1 MPTAAVH
8 HTTVDQQNPPT
19 GDLSLQDR
27 RLLNEFQHHFPLS
40 SHPYA
45 DLAERLGSSESEV
58 IKQIARLKKAGL
70 ISRVGAVIQPH
81 TIGYSTLAA
90 MAVPDNAIDQTVKLI
105 NRIPEVNHNYEREDE
120 MNLWFVV
127 TAQDEADLNGILA
140 QLEADS
146 GYPVHSFPMER
157 DFHIDLGFNLEW
169 KHPYPPPSDNI
180 HPAAF
185 S

>member
-1 MPTAAVH
+1 MENSGPA
-8 HTTVDQQNPPT
+8 
-19 GDLSLQDR
+19 LSLQDK

-40 SHPYA
+40 SRPYA
-45 DLAERLGSSESEV
+45 ELAERLGSSETEV
-58 IKQIARLKKAGL
+58 IAQIERLQQAGL

-90 MAVPDNAIDQTVKLI
+90 MAVPEEAIEATVEII
-105 NRIPEVNHNYEREDE
+105 NSLPQVNHNYEREDE

-127 TAQDEADLNGILA
+127 TAEDEQNLQQILE
-140 QLEADS
+140 QLEQES

-157 DFHIDLGFNLEW
+157 DFHIDLGFNLDW
-169 KHPYPPPSDNI
+169 KHPYTSTSPLV
-180 HPAAF
+180 HAAAF

>member
-1 MPTAAVH
+1 MQSAS
-8 HTTVDQQNPPT
+8 
-19 GDLSLQDR
+19 LSLQDR

-40 SHPYA
+40 GRPYA
-45 DLAERLGSSESEV
+45 ELAERLGSSEDEV
-58 IKQIARLKKAGL
+58 IAQIKRLKEAGL

-90 MAVPDNAIDQTVKLI
+90 MAVPTNLVGSTVEII
-105 NRIPEVNHNYEREDE
+105 NRIPQVNHNYERENE

-127 TAQDEADLNGILA
+127 TAEDEIHLNEILK
-140 QLEADS
+140 QLEQES

-157 DFHIDLGFNLEW
+157 DFHIDLGFNLDW
-169 KHPYPPPSDNI
+169 KHPYPATQPNI
-180 HPAAF
+180 HPVAF

>member
-1 MPTAAVH
+1 METRE
-8 HTTVDQQNPPT
+8 
-19 GDLSLQDR
+19 LSLQDR
-27 RLLNEFQHHFPLS
+27 RILNEFQHHFPLTS
-40 SHPYA
+40 NPYA
-45 DLAERLGSSESEV
+45 ELASRLGSSEEEV
-58 IKQIARLKKAGL
+58 IGQIRRLQGAGL

-90 MAVPDNAIDQTVKLI
+90 MAVPTESIEETVKLI
-105 NRIPEVNHNYEREDE
+105 NRLPQVNHNYEREDE

-127 TAQDEADLNGILA
+127 TAEDEAHLEQILQ

-146 GYPVHSFPMER
+146 GYPVYSFPMER
-157 DFHIDLGFNLEW
+157 DFHIDLGFSLDW
-169 KHPYPPPSDNI
+169 KHPSSPASTCV

>member
-1 MPTAAVH
+1 MPTTAVH
-8 HTTVDQQNPPT
+8 HTTVDQQPSPAD
-19 GDLSLQDR
+19 DLSLLDR
-27 RLLNEFQHHFPLS
+27 RLLNEFQHHFPLTS
-40 SHPYA
+40 SPYA
-45 DLAERLGSSESEV
+45 ELAERLGSSEAAV
-58 IKQIARLKKAGL
+58 IEQIKKLKAAGL

-90 MAVPDNAIDQTVKLI
+90 MAVPREAIDETVKTI

-127 TAQDEADLNGILA
+127 TAEDEAALNTILK
-140 QLEADS
+140 QLEQDS
-146 GYPVHSFPMER
+146 GYRVHSFPMER

-169 KHPYPPPSDNI
+169 KHPYPTSSDTL
-180 HPAAF
+180 HATAF

>member
-1 MPTAAVH
+1 MQTK
-8 HTTVDQQNPPT
+8 
-19 GDLSLQDR
+19 DLSLQQR
-27 RLLNEFQHHFPLS
+27 RLLNEFQHNFPLS
-40 SHPYA
+40 PRPYA
-45 DLAERLGSSESEV
+45 ELAERLGCSESTV
-58 IKQIARLKKAGL
+58 INEIERLKEAGL

-90 MAVPDNAIDQTVKLI
+90 MAVPLTAVDSTVEII
-105 NRIPEVNHNYEREDE
+105 NRIPQVNHNYEREDE

-127 TAQDEADLNGILA
+127 TAEDENHLNEILQ
-140 QLEADS
+140 QLEQES
-146 GYPVHSFPMER
+146 GYTVHSFPMER

-169 KHPYPPPSDNI
+169 KHPYPPTSNLI

>member
-1 MPTAAVH
+1 MSSDNH
-8 HTTVDQQNPPT
+8 S
-19 GDLSLQDR
+19 LSMQDR

-40 SHPYA
+40 PQPYA
-45 DLAERLGSSESEV
+45 ELAERLGTSEEE
-58 IKQIARLKKAGL
+58 ILGQIRRLQKSGL

-90 MAVPDNAIDQTVKLI
+90 MSVPTEAVDAVVATI
-105 NRIPEVNHNYEREDE
+105 NRLPQVNHNYERENE

-127 TAQDEADLNGILA
+127 TAQSEQDLKELLKQI
-140 QLEADS
+140 ERDT
-146 GYPVHSFPMER
+146 GYPVHSFPMVR
-157 DFHIDLGFNLEW
+157 DFHIDLGFTLEW
-169 KHPYPPPSDNI
+169 KHPYSRQSGLV